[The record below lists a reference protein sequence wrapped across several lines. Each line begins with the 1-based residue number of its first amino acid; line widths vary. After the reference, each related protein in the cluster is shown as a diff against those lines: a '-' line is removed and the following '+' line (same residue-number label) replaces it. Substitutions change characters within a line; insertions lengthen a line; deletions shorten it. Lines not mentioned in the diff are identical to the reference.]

1 MSGASRSRPV
11 RKLMKAGTVPD
22 LKLAT
27 GSGPKPTQHH
37 VLVAALQNFL
47 AHKGIGCD
55 RKRGDPF
62 SLTLER
68 LQSTPGY
75 VSTRDLIENSAKL
88 GKSSVIIKALLGR
101 LVMPDFT
108 TFARNLQAAFHIA
121 QAWVDVAVV
130 LMLFDYSVRDK
141 TDAAASVERRRH
153 EPDRAIS
160 SRRSDSR
167 LACASP
173 VSAFT
178 HSAK

>member
-1 MSGASRSRPV
+1 
-11 RKLMKAGTVPD
+11 MKAGTVTD
-22 LKLAT
+22 LKL
-27 GSGPKPTQHH
+27 GPKPTKHH

-121 QAWVDVAVV
+121 QVCVSSDDQVAVLTV
-130 LMLFDYSVRDK
+130 FGCEMP
-141 TDAAASVERRRH
+141 ERTVQV
-153 EPDRAIS
+153 
-160 SRRSDSR
+160 
-167 LACASP
+167 
-173 VSAFT
+173 VSAPVI
-178 HSAK
+178 A